1 MAVSERDY
9 LVELDVFRGPLDLL
23 LYLVKRDEVDI
34 RDIPIARVAEQFKV
48 YLDVVR
54 IIDVERAGDFLVMSA
69 TLMEIKSKLLLP
81 RAPTGPAEEDD
92 PRKELVRQLLEYKHF
107 KEVTGLLEAQAEQQ
121 QRRLTRQAPA
131 VEVLPSAPPVRSVE
145 LWDLVSAF
153 GRLMRET
160 MALQP
165 QQIVLDYTPI
175 HVYMEQIV
183 QRLQQEGRLPFS
195 ALFTPPLNRG
205 RLVGLFLAVLE
216 LTKTRQIFAEQADA
230 FGEIW
235 VSLRPPETVPAE
247 EARLTPAEASSLG
260 SGHA

>member
-1 MAVSERDY
+1 VDVS
-9 LVELDVFRGPLDLL
+9 P
-23 LYLVKRDEVDI
+23 
-34 RDIPIARVAEQFKV
+34 
-48 YLDVVR
+48 
-54 IIDVERAGDFLVMSA
+54 S
-69 TLMEIKSKLLLP
+69 S
-81 RAPTGPAEEDD
+81 
-92 PRKELVRQLLEYKHF
+92 
-107 KEVTGLLEAQAEQQ
+107 
-121 QRRLTRQAPA
+121 PA
-131 VEVLPSAPPVRSVE
+131 VRPVE

-175 HVYMEQIV
+175 HIYMEQIV

-195 ALFTPPLNRG
+195 ALFTPPFNRG

-216 LTKTRQIFAEQADA
+216 LTKSRQIFAEQADA

-235 VSLRPPETVPAE
+235 VTLRPPETIPVE
-247 EARLTPAEASSLG
+247 EARPMPTEAIPSE